1 MIKYVLKRLLAI
13 IPVLIGI
20 SFIIFF
26 ILDLTPG
33 DPARLILGQNATKE
47 AVEELT
53 LRMGLN
59 DPFFVRYFR
68 YIRDII
74 LHFDF
79 GTSYRTGKA
88 VFADIMPRL
97 PTSLGLATCGMVAS
111 LFFGVPL
118 GILSA
123 VKQYSAADNVTRVL
137 AMFLVS
143 CPLFWLAQMMIL
155 LFCVRLNWLPALGGG
170 AFKGWVLPT
179 ITLMVANGCSVLRIT
194 RSSMLETIRADYVR
208 TARAKGV
215 PKGVITFKHE
225 LQNASLPIINT
236 LGWIFGSLIGGA
248 IVTETVF
255 SMPGLGSLIVLSI
268 ECKDIPVVMA
278 SLILLAFFFSV
289 IMLIVDLIF
298 AFVDPR
304 IKAKYQNM

>member
-1 MIKYVLKRLLAI
+1 MLKYILKRLILI

-33 DPARLILGQNATKE
+33 DPARLILGQSATKE
-47 AVEELT
+47 AVEA
-53 LRMGLN
+53 LRLEMGL
-59 DPFFVRYFR
+59 DKPFFVRYFS
-68 YIRDII
+68 Y
-74 LHFDF
+74 LWGLVSNLDF

-88 VFADIMPRL
+88 VFDDILPRL
-97 PTSLGLATCGMVAS
+97 PTSLGLATCGMISS

-123 VKQYSAADNVTRVL
+123 VKQYSGVDNVTRVL

-155 LFCVRLNWLPALGGG
+155 LFCLRLGWLPAIGGG
-170 AFKGWVLPT
+170 TFKGWVLPT

-208 TARAKGV
+208 TAKAKGV
-215 PKGVITFKHE
+215 PSKKIIFKHE

-289 IMLIVDLIF
+289 IMLIVDIIF

-304 IKAKYQNM
+304 IKAKYANM